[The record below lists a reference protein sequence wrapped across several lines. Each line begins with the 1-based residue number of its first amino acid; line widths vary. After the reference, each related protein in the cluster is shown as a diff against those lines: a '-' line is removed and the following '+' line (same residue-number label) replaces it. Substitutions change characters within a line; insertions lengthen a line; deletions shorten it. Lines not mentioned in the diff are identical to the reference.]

1 MTKSENLAKLIK
13 LLNLLSFSLQH
24 KDYVIV
30 WSMIYDLKIGNLS
43 KEEMI
48 EVYKRV
54 AHIGYEFKNYPTF
67 SVIKGGKKE
76 SK

>member
-1 MTKSENLAKLIK
+1 MTKSVTSEKLIR
-13 LLNLLSFSLQH
+13 LLNLLSHNLQH
-24 KDYVIV
+24 RDYVRV

-48 EVYKRV
+48 EIYNRV
-54 AHIGYEFKNYPTF
+54 AHIEYEFKNYPTF